1 LTNICTRCKV
11 KKETIK
17 HILFCSKSHQT
28 YKANFINNIDK
39 IIKSYYSNKATL
51 NTKTNLI
58 KQLTDNTDLKKLIFS
73 LSMKIITQT
82 NYKKIKNIF
91 KNKTNKIITELIAQL
106 NQEFYDEWK
115 ERNKKLIE
123 WETKRKI
130 TKNEKR
136 KKTTNIIGIGPIPT
150 NNHTNNNN
158 LEDTKQIQYK
168 AIHNWFIKGWSR
180 HKTIE

>member
-1 LTNICTRCKV
+1 MTNIYNRYKI

-91 KNKTNKIITELIAQL
+91 KNKTKKIITELIAQL
-106 NQEFYDEWK
+106 NKEFYDEWK
-115 ERNKKLIE
+115 KRNKKLIE
-123 WETKRKI
+123 WKTKRK
-130 TKNEKR
+130 
-136 KKTTNIIGIGPIPT
+136 KKQKKKKKIYIYIYI
-150 NNHTNNNN
+150 
-158 LEDTKQIQYK
+158 Y
-168 AIHNWFIKGWSR
+168 IK
-180 HKTIE
+180 